1 MIVVCR
7 RGTTP
12 GVAIPEGDEWREK
25 APGSPV
31 GRFSSNLVIDPGI
44 ERLSGSSTC
53 RPSSFR
59 MRKFAPAVVAFTLA
73 ALPASAADPYLHGDP
88 YWLLLHEPA
97 LIQELKLSATQK
109 QAYRALFDE
118 LDLRYFPLR
127 NKRREEAL
135 AGVAKLNTEAKEKLH
150 TILNADQERRIGEI
164 LLQEIGYE
172 SLLRD
177 DVAARMRYTES
188 QRKRIKLITE
198 ETETAVAKIQAELKE
213 GRPPQELEKR
223 NTEVAAEQQKK
234 LFAVLKP
241 DQQATLKKLLGSPFD
256 LAKLGRAT
264 YKAPELVDSTEWI
277 NSSSPQRI
285 ADLRGKVVVVH
296 FYAFGCINCI
306 RNFPWYREWT
316 ERFQGRDV
324 AIIGIHTPETASERD
339 SSNVR
344 RKAADEKFAFPVLI
358 DAKSENWNAWG
369 NAMWPSVYL
378 IDKQGYLRYF
388 WAGELKWQGTD
399 GERIMRDRIE
409 ELLAEKSAE

>member
-1 MIVVCR
+1 
-7 RGTTP
+7 
-12 GVAIPEGDEWREK
+12 
-25 APGSPV
+25 
-31 GRFSSNLVIDPGI
+31 
-44 ERLSGSSTC
+44 
-53 RPSSFR
+53 
-59 MRKFAPAVVAFTLA
+59 MRKFAPAVVALLLA
-73 ALPASAADPYLHGDP
+73 ALPASAADPYVNGDP

-97 LIQELKLSATQK
+97 LIQELKLSATQR

-127 NKRREEAL
+127 NKRRDEAL
-135 AGVAKLNTEAKEKLH
+135 GGVAKLNTEAKEKLH
-150 TILNADQERRIGEI
+150 AILNTDQERRISEVF
-164 LLQEIGYE
+164 LQEIGYD

-198 ETETAVAKIQAELKE
+198 ETEAAVAKIQAELKE
-213 GRPPQELEKR
+213 GRPPLELEKR

-256 LAKLGRAT
+256 LTRLGRAT
-264 YKAPELVDSTEWI
+264 YRPPELVDSTEWI
-277 NSSSPQRI
+277 NSPSPQRI

-324 AIIGIHTPETASERD
+324 AIIGIHTPETASERE
-339 SSNVR
+339 SSSVR

-358 DAKSENWNAWG
+358 DGKSENWNAWG

-409 ELLAEKSAE
+409 ELLAEKLPER